1 MYLLFAEASSEMVS
15 VKEAI
20 INKGKHWEN
29 YKLHKNWTENQWQQ
43 ILWRDDSLLNHHH
56 SWALLWFRAAFH
68 RVVLGMMSKL
78 IELCVQ

>member
-43 ILWRDDSLLNHHH
+43 YLWSDEEKYN
-56 SWALLWFRAAFH
+56 
-68 RVVLGMMSKL
+68 
-78 IELCVQ
+78 